1 MPTAAASGAE
11 TPTLSPE
18 PDSPTVLFAFFDFAQ
33 AWVEEIA
40 KRKASNPERGRALEE
55 VALKLFQINA
65 SDLASLTVAVRSV
78 NRDLELLE
86 QEGLKYKE
94 DMERKKQPPDPAVL
108 LKFEARWQ
116 EILTL
121 GRGRLQKDLSPSG
134 WNGVRKY
141 MNDVLRPK
149 IGSVPLG

>member
-1 MPTAAASGAE
+1 M
-11 TPTLSPE
+11 
-18 PDSPTVLFAFFDFAQ
+18 
-33 AWVEEIA
+33 EEIA